1 MECREER
8 GGKEF
13 AWCAAL
19 PIGDRRKSVK
29 ELLDGGIA
37 QGLDGELQALDALF
51 RCGDNS
57 RGVNDAE
64 AGGSKDEVER
74 GNSSEKGVVGHDLLS
89 VRENVGSE
97 LELVGQKILFCPDF
111 CFLKE

>member
-1 MECREER
+1 MECWEER

-19 PIGDRRKSVK
+19 PICDWRKAVK

-51 RCGDNS
+51 RCGDD
-57 RGVNDAE
+57 RCCVNDAE

-74 GNSSEKGVVGHDLLS
+74 GNGGEKGVVSDDFLC